1 MYTFDMVLPVDIE
14 EMYAQVNGGQEV
26 RGLSRHWFKRG
37 NEFVPYSDFEV
48 TMEYWW
54 RPAEYENGLVVY
66 AEELFVES
74 AEDFERDF
82 NLFWEANVCNYL
94 KKNEYY
100 KELLRSWLYLVVEV
114 STVSDK
120 ALQYLKDQGDF

>member
-1 MYTFDMVLPVDIE
+1 MYFDMVIHVDIE

-26 RGLSRHWFKRG
+26 PGLSRDWFKIG
-37 NEFVPYSDFEV
+37 GAFVPYADFEV

-54 RPAEYENGLVVY
+54 MPAEYENGLVVY
-66 AEELFVES
+66 AEELFVEC

-82 NLFWEANVCNYL
+82 NLFWENNVCNYL